1 MEVAIIIIIGNW
13 GFFLVREISLVEK
26 LHMLKKLFSWK
37 LKTKENKRALWTWFV
52 IQVVGEKGKFVEWIE
67 RLTKEIT
74 F

>member
-37 LKTKENKRALWTWFV
+37 LKTKENTRALWTWFV